1 MGHIRGDGRGD
12 GEAVELVTFHRAKGL
27 EWTSVCVIG
36 LEDGLVP
43 ISHAATTEAWNEER
57 RLLYVALTR
66 ASSELICTWAKSRR
80 SSATGRR
87 SDREPSIW
95 IGPITRACASMDA
108 QPARMD
114 ASKRIAQ
121 LRAGLSR

>member
-1 MGHIRGDGRGD
+1 
-12 GEAVELVTFHRAKGL
+12 VELATFHRAKGL

-43 ISHAATTEAWNEER
+43 ISHAATSEAWNEER

-66 ASSELICTWAKSRR
+66 SSSELCCTWAQSRR
-80 SSATGRR
+80 SASSGRR

-95 IGPITRACASMDA
+95 IGPITRACASMET
-108 QPARMD
+108 QPARLD

-121 LRAGLSR
+121 LRAGLGT